1 MYTINTIP
9 RVKCWLTVFTHS
21 LFLYQKYHSFAAL
34 TRCKYRMP
42 ALSMKYSPYVLFGKS
57 IENETP
63 SQSIQSSRT
72 NATPSSGTSPLA
84 SKEVTPLPPP
94 LPLWEFNF
102 LQCFVRLYPGFYRN
116 APVERERKK
125 LAVFY

>member
-21 LFLYQKYHSFAAL
+21 LFFYQKYHSFAAL

-57 IENETP
+57 IENATP

-94 LPLWEFNF
+94 PSRSGSLISYNVLSDFTLDFTET
-102 LQCFVRLYPGFYRN
+102 LLL
-116 APVERERKK
+116 RESEKN
-125 LAVFY
+125 

>member
-1 MYTINTIP
+1 
-9 RVKCWLTVFTHS
+9 
-21 LFLYQKYHSFAAL
+21 
-34 TRCKYRMP
+34 MP

-57 IENETP
+57 IENAP

-94 LPLWEFNF
+94 PSRSGSLISYNVLSDFTLDFTET
-102 LQCFVRLYPGFYRN
+102 LLL
-116 APVERERKK
+116 RESEKN
-125 LAVFY
+125 

>member
-21 LFLYQKYHSFAAL
+21 LFLYQKYHSFAAP
-34 TRCKYRMP
+34 TRCKYRTP

-57 IENETP
+57 TENATP

-94 LPLWEFNF
+94 SRSGSLISYNVLSDFTLDFTET
-102 LQCFVRLYPGFYRN
+102 LLL
-116 APVERERKK
+116 RESEKN
-125 LAVFY
+125 

>member
-1 MYTINTIP
+1 
-9 RVKCWLTVFTHS
+9 
-21 LFLYQKYHSFAAL
+21 
-34 TRCKYRMP
+34 MP

-94 LPLWEFNF
+94 PPPSRSGSLISYNVLSDFTLDFTET
-102 LQCFVRLYPGFYRN
+102 LLL
-116 APVERERKK
+116 RESEKN
-125 LAVFY
+125 

>member
-34 TRCKYRMP
+34 TRCKYGMP

-94 LPLWEFNF
+94 PSHSGSLISYNVLSDFTLDFTET
-102 LQCFVRLYPGFYRN
+102 LLL
-116 APVERERKK
+116 RESEKN
-125 LAVFY
+125 

>member
-1 MYTINTIP
+1 
-9 RVKCWLTVFTHS
+9 
-21 LFLYQKYHSFAAL
+21 
-34 TRCKYRMP
+34 MP

-84 SKEVTPLPPP
+84 SKEVTPSPPP
-94 LPLWEFNF
+94 SRSGSLISYNVLSDFTLDFTET
-102 LQCFVRLYPGFYRN
+102 LLL
-116 APVERERKK
+116 RESEKN
-125 LAVFY
+125 